1 MSLRPSSANWFELL
15 VMRDDL
21 AVAMKVLASSRR
33 VELQSHGEGRAP
45 MLMPECRE
53 LLEEFDELERLYR
66 HHWPPP
72 APHERDDRAEPYNM
86 LQRALDCLRRWATDA
101 RDVVERL
108 ERLTERCND
117 QELLLEMLC
126 DAESLPDLAQFSRAG
141 PMLDSALFLLGSG
154 DWPDSTPGTVITQRV
169 AIPTN
174 RFLMAVGLPDEISEL
189 EHQLHAQKS
198 RRLVLPKDLPPKA
211 ADAEKAMRDRLFE
224 TRRQIEGTEQ
234 VLRNLH
240 DRYDVDDALAEALFL
255 RWYVNSVPEISATE
269 NFAWISGWTSVE
281 DEDELQEMLAEAGVK
296 GLLQLTQAPA
306 GYEAPLLLKNPRWM
320 RPFEIFT
327 EMLGIPAAGEAD
339 PTRVVAI
346 ATPLMFG
353 YMFGDVGHGAVLLIA
368 GFMLRQRYPVLRL
381 LIYGGAMSIVFGFA
395 FGSVFALESIIE
407 PFWVHP
413 IEEPVL
419 MLLVPMAGG
428 AVLLLIGM
436 CLDALQSAVA
446 VADRRNLVRRRPRA
460 RISRTSLTGGRHRR
474 SRIRR
479 VGAAANRQYGLV
491 RAHRRIRARPCRI
504 VHGGRGIVRCCGF
517 DRSYRD
523 RPRARQ
529 RVDHRARGSC
539 RFHPDGS
546 TGPVRVL
553 YPVSACRR
561 EAVSPPDATDHNSAP
576 ETQEATMTKKT
587 AAASI
592 AAFLTIFTAV
602 LATAA
607 LILSGTSLAAEATA
621 AVAPEIVSWGLM
633 AAAIAAGLSAVGA
646 AYAVAHVGSAAVGTL
661 AEKPELLGR
670 VLIFVGLAEGIAIY
684 GLIVAILILNRIG

>member
-101 RDVVERL
+101 RDVV

-413 IEEPVL
+413 IDEPVL

-436 CLDALQSAVA
+436 CLDALQSYWQRKGRYWWQTGAGLMLCYVTLLGSIREPRLLWLSLIGAIWFVA
-446 VADRRNLVRRRPRA
+446 GHAL
-460 RISRTSLTGGRHRR
+460 
-474 SRIRR
+474 
-479 VGAAANRQYGLV
+479 
-491 RAHRRIRARPCRI
+491 
-504 VHGGRGIVRCCGF
+504 
-517 DRSYRD
+517 
-523 RPRARQ
+523 
-529 RVDHRARGSC
+529 
-539 RFHPDGS
+539 
-546 TGPVRVL
+546 
-553 YPVSACRR
+553 
-561 EAVSPPDATDHNSAP
+561 VSPGRRLRAAG
-576 ETQEATMTKKT
+576 T
-587 AAASI
+587 AAAEFVESALQLI
-592 AAFLTIFTAV
+592 VNTVSFVRIGAFA
-602 LATAA
+602 LAH
-607 LILSGTSLAAEATA
+607 
-621 AVAPEIVSWGLM
+621 
-633 AAAIAAGLSAVGA
+633 AGLSMAVVGLSDA
-646 AYAVAHVGSAAVGTL
+646 ADSIVLTVIVL
-661 AEKPELLGR
+661 VLGN
-670 VLIFVGLAEGIAIY
+670 VLIIALEGLVVSIQTARLVLFEFFIRFLHAEGRPFRP
-684 GLIVAILILNRIG
+684 LTPLTTTPPPKHRRQQ

>member
-1 MSLRPSSANWFELL
+1 
-15 VMRDDL
+15 
-21 AVAMKVLASSRR
+21 
-33 VELQSHGEGRAP
+33 
-45 MLMPECRE
+45 
-53 LLEEFDELERLYR
+53 
-66 HHWPPP
+66 
-72 APHERDDRAEPYNM
+72 M

-436 CLDALQSAVA
+436 CLDALQSYWQRKGRYWWQTGAGLMLCYVTLLGSIREPRLLWLSLIGAIWFVA
-446 VADRRNLVRRRPRA
+446 GHAL
-460 RISRTSLTGGRHRR
+460 
-474 SRIRR
+474 
-479 VGAAANRQYGLV
+479 
-491 RAHRRIRARPCRI
+491 
-504 VHGGRGIVRCCGF
+504 
-517 DRSYRD
+517 
-523 RPRARQ
+523 
-529 RVDHRARGSC
+529 
-539 RFHPDGS
+539 
-546 TGPVRVL
+546 
-553 YPVSACRR
+553 
-561 EAVSPPDATDHNSAP
+561 VSPGRRLRAAG
-576 ETQEATMTKKT
+576 T
-587 AAASI
+587 AAAEFVESALQLI
-592 AAFLTIFTAV
+592 VNTVSFVRIGAFA
-602 LATAA
+602 LAH
-607 LILSGTSLAAEATA
+607 
-621 AVAPEIVSWGLM
+621 
-633 AAAIAAGLSAVGA
+633 AGLSMAVVGLSDA
-646 AYAVAHVGSAAVGTL
+646 ADSIVLTVIVL
-661 AEKPELLGR
+661 VLGN
-670 VLIFVGLAEGIAIY
+670 VLIIALEGLVVSIQTARLVLFEFFIRFLHAEGRPFRP
-684 GLIVAILILNRIG
+684 LTPLTTTPPPKHRRQQ

>member
-21 AVAMKVLASSRR
+21 AVAMKVLAASRR

-436 CLDALQSAVA
+436 CLDALQSYWQRKGRYWWQTGAGLMLCYVTLLGSIREPRLLWLSLIGAIWFVA
-446 VADRRNLVRRRPRA
+446 GHAL
-460 RISRTSLTGGRHRR
+460 
-474 SRIRR
+474 
-479 VGAAANRQYGLV
+479 
-491 RAHRRIRARPCRI
+491 
-504 VHGGRGIVRCCGF
+504 
-517 DRSYRD
+517 
-523 RPRARQ
+523 
-529 RVDHRARGSC
+529 
-539 RFHPDGS
+539 
-546 TGPVRVL
+546 
-553 YPVSACRR
+553 
-561 EAVSPPDATDHNSAP
+561 VSPGRRLRAAG
-576 ETQEATMTKKT
+576 T
-587 AAASI
+587 AAAEFVESALQLI
-592 AAFLTIFTAV
+592 VNTVSFVRIGAFA
-602 LATAA
+602 LAH
-607 LILSGTSLAAEATA
+607 
-621 AVAPEIVSWGLM
+621 
-633 AAAIAAGLSAVGA
+633 AGLSMAVVGLSDA
-646 AYAVAHVGSAAVGTL
+646 ADSIVLTVIVL
-661 AEKPELLGR
+661 VLGN
-670 VLIFVGLAEGIAIY
+670 VLIIALEGLVVSIQTARLVLFEFFIRFLHAEGRPFRP
-684 GLIVAILILNRIG
+684 LTPLTTTPPPKHRRQQ

>member
-407 PFWVHP
+407 PLWVHP

-436 CLDALQSAVA
+436 LLDALQSYWQRKGRYWWETGAGLMLCYIALLGSIREPRLLWLALIGALWFVA
-446 VADRRNLVRRRPRA
+446 GHALVSPGRRLRA
-460 RISRTSLTGGRHRR
+460 AATAAAEFVESALQLIVNTVSFV
-474 SRIRR
+474 R
-479 VGAAANRQYGLV
+479 VGAFAL
-491 RAHRRIRARPCRI
+491 AH
-504 VHGGRGIVRCCGF
+504 
-517 DRSYRD
+517 
-523 RPRARQ
+523 
-529 RVDHRARGSC
+529 
-539 RFHPDGS
+539 
-546 TGPVRVL
+546 
-553 YPVSACRR
+553 
-561 EAVSPPDATDHNSAP
+561 
-576 ETQEATMTKKT
+576 
-587 AAASI
+587 
-592 AAFLTIFTAV
+592 
-602 LATAA
+602 
-607 LILSGTSLAAEATA
+607 
-621 AVAPEIVSWGLM
+621 
-633 AAAIAAGLSAVGA
+633 AGLSMAVVGLSDA
-646 AYAVAHVGSAAVGTL
+646 ADSIVLTVIVL
-661 AEKPELLGR
+661 VLGN
-670 VLIFVGLAEGIAIY
+670 VLIIALEGLVVSIQTARLVLFEFFIRFLHAEGRPFRP
-684 GLIVAILILNRIG
+684 LTPLTTTPPPKHRRQQ